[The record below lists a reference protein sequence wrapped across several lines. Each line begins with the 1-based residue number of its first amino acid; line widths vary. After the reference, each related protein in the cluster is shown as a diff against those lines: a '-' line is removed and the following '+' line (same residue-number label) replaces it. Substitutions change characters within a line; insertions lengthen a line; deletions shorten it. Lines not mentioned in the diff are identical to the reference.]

1 MALAARLILGLV
13 FLSSGA
19 LKLRDPSWL
28 PAARKFGAPRFVAV
42 AVAPI
47 EILMGAMLVV
57 DVASPWPSI
66 AAEVILAVFTVAML
80 RVMRR
85 PLDQRP
91 ICACFGR
98 WSARPVGSSSV
109 VRNLILLV
117 LAAVSTGG

>member
-1 MALAARLILGLV
+1 MAVAARLILGIV

-19 LKLRDPSWL
+19 LKIRDPSWL
-28 PAARKFGAPRFVAV
+28 PTARKFGAPRLVAV
-42 AVAPI
+42 ALAPV
-47 EILMGAMLVV
+47 EILLGAMLLVGA
-57 DVASPWPSI
+57 ASPWSSI
-66 AAEVILAVFTVAML
+66 AAEIILAIFTVAML